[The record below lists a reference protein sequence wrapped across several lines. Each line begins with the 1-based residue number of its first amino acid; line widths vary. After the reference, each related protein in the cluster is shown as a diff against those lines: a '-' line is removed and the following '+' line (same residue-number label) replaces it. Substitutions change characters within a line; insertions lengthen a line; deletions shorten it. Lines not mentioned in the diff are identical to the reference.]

1 MCSRFSLAKER
12 DFLAARLGVSAESL
26 AKYRPRYNIAPRQE
40 HFIVTTEYE
49 NRKLLRAKWGLL
61 STPGNQGREQYS
73 INARAET
80 VEVRPAFAEAFSQRR
95 CVIPASGFYEWAG
108 PTYARQPYWVH
119 RRDADLL
126 LFAGLYANEELDSN
140 KVVASFTIL
149 TCAANTTLATI
160 HDRMPVILTDRDD
173 DDWMNPLEKAP
184 LALKRLLIPAPEA
197 LLLVQAVS
205 PLVNS
210 VKNEGPELL
219 ASRGIKQQLSFN
231 F

>member
-1 MCSRFSLAKER
+1 MCSRFSLVEER
-12 DFLAARLGVSAESL
+12 DFLTARLGVSAVSL
-26 AKYRPRYNIAPRQE
+26 ANYRPRYNIAPRQE
-40 HFIVTTEYE
+40 HFIVRTEYE

-61 STPGNQGREQYS
+61 CTPGKQGREQYS
-73 INARAET
+73 INARTES
-80 VEVRPAFAEAFSQRR
+80 VEIRPTFAEAFTQRR

-108 PTYARQPYWVH
+108 PSYARQPYWIH

-126 LFAGLYANEELDSN
+126 LLAGLYVNGEPDDN
-140 KVVASFTIL
+140 GVFASFTIL
-149 TCAANTTLATI
+149 TCAANPTLAAI
-160 HDRMPVILTDRDD
+160 HDRMPVILSDRDA

-197 LLLVQAVS
+197 LLVVRPVS

-210 VKNEGPELL
+210 VANEGPELL
-219 ASRGIKQQLSFN
+219 ASRGIKQQLSFK